1 MQPSLGYLDFL
12 GLLADAAFV
21 LTDSGGVQE
30 EATVLGIPCVT
41 LRESTERPVT
51 VEQGTNSSSAR
62 GERTCSPPRGT
73 RCTAGGPGRIPELW
87 DGRAGERIA
96 ARLAEEIFEQAASA
110 NA

>member
-1 MQPSLGYLDFL
+1 
-12 GLLADAAFV
+12 
-21 LTDSGGVQE
+21 VQE

-51 VEQGTNSSSAR
+51 VEQGTNVVVGTNREAVLEAAR
-62 GERTCSPPRGT
+62 AALHGERR
-73 RCTAGGPGRIPELW
+73 PGQIPELW

-96 ARLAEEIFEQAASA
+96 ARLAEEIFELEGTATA